1 MLEEARLAGSP
12 RVRPAAPHD
21 LPAIVGLC
29 GPAQFPAFKR
39 ADPVPQRSR
48 GQGTEP
54 ALFSVPA
61 QPWCLLAESGGEVIG
76 YTTYTL
82 DFSTWRGAAYMF
94 LDCLFVAEEHRGGG
108 RGRRLLD
115 AVIAAAVHAGAT
127 AVQWQTPDWNSD
139 AIRFYDRTGAQRQ
152 LKARYLVPLPV
163 TQDGK
168 AGG

>member
-1 MLEEARLAGSP
+1 M
-12 RVRPAAPHD
+12 
-21 LPAIVGLC
+21 
-29 GPAQFPAFKR
+29 
-39 ADPVPQRSR
+39 
-48 GQGTEP
+48 EP

-61 QPWCLLAESGGEVIG
+61 QLWCLLAESGGEVIG

-82 DFSTWRGAAYMF
+82 DFSTWRGAAYMY

-108 RGRRLLD
+108 WGRRLLD

-127 AVQWQTPDWNSD
+127 EVQWQTPDWNSD